1 MHWFLTFSVY
11 ECVLA
16 IGGHSGSPDGWNSK
30 GFSMLIQQPSTCSYT
45 PVTLKPS
52 PGPKSTQSFPIPV
65 SSTHGSRLCD
75 FPPPWLPQGN
85 SRPGGYSHSS
95 GFQRGQPPPPTVSSA
110 GAAALWP
117 LRTELP
123 APLVVSLSHCTSAFL
138 WTGASTLQERLVD
151 GREGLAES
159 PILCLCHERQADRAL
174 KHHSTVH
181 LQHRF

>member
-1 MHWFLTFSVY
+1 MGFHHHLKHILILTSWEMHWFLTFSVY

-52 PGPKSTQSFPIPV
+52 PGPKSIQSFPIPV
-65 SSTHGSRLCD
+65 SSTHGSRPCD

-138 WTGASTLQERLVD
+138 WTGASTLQAERPWPRVPSSVYATKD
-151 GREGLAES
+151 
-159 PILCLCHERQADRAL
+159 RQ
-174 KHHSTVH
+174 TEP
-181 LQHRF
+181 